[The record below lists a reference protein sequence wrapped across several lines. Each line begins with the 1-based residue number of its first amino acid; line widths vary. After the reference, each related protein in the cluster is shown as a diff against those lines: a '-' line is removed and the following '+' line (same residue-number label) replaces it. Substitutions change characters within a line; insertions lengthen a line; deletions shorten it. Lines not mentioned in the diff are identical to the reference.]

1 MELRK
6 ILPGSPDAAL
16 MDEVNRESFPPE
28 ELMQTEMQLD
38 LCASGALEV
47 WAVYD
52 DGNFVGFTTV
62 YPGTRLAYVFF
73 LAVHR
78 DARSHGYGTRILK
91 LLHDHYA
98 GRRIVLDIE
107 PIDPSVPDNGMRSR
121 RKQFY
126 LRNGFL
132 ESGYLLKYLGLSFE
146 ILYAGPGEFSLE
158 DYKDMMDGIRA
169 VIHSCG
175 FEVFEPEISPIA

>member
-6 ILPGSPDAAL
+6 ILPGSRDAAL
-16 MDEVNRESFPPE
+16 MDEVNLESFPPE
-28 ELMQTEMQLD
+28 ELMSTEMQTR
-38 LCASGALEV
+38 LCAEGVLEV

-52 DGNFVGFTTV
+52 GASFVGFTTI
-62 YPGTRLAYVFF
+62 YPGSRLAYVFF
-73 LAVHR
+73 LAVHK

-91 LLHDHYA
+91 LLHDHYD

-107 PIDPSVPDNGMRSR
+107 PVDPSVPDNALRIR

-146 ILYAGPGEFSLE
+146 ILYAGPGEFSLS
-158 DYKDMMDGIRA
+158 DYKEMMDGIRGM
-169 VIHSCG
+169 IHSCG
-175 FEVFEPEISPIA
+175 FEVFEPEISPVA